1 MSSERHTS
9 ASRTW
14 SLGHLNL
21 PPLSLQG
28 ALNHPQG
35 LVDCFAFREEHGQP
49 QFNYPFW
56 SLMFGY
62 LGNSASFPQIL
73 LGHGS
78 TGKLVLPGWAW
89 RGLLSPVPPADS
101 GGSRWRQAGP
111 QISLVWV
118 CCGRGR
124 PLARVLALRLACAL
138 AESFRGLCGSSLASG
153 LTQDCSVPCCRPLKK
168 GSWSSEPGKKVPK
181 TWGANA

>member
-9 ASRTW
+9 ASHTW

-21 PPLSLQG
+21 PALSLQG

-49 QFNYPFW
+49 RFNYPFW
-56 SLMFGY
+56 SLFGH

-73 LGHGS
+73 LGHES

-89 RGLLSPVPPADS
+89 RGLLSLVPPADS
-101 GGSRWRQAGP
+101 GGSRWRQTGP
-111 QISLVWV
+111 QISLVWG
-118 CCGRGR
+118 CRGR
-124 PLARVLALRLACAL
+124 WKASGTSLGSETCCAL
-138 AESFRGLCGSSLASG
+138 AESFRALCGSPRASA

-168 GSWSSEPGKKVPK
+168 GSWSSEPGEKVPK